1 MITMSKIKE
10 KDFRNICCF
19 VSEFNKKAE
28 QNGEVN
34 LTPRE
39 TDSEYIEING
49 EINVYSQHLAALFF
63 SIKPLQ
69 VQNSI
74 TFEIFEINPKDLL
87 AIYTEGYKEGVKQ
100 FRDEYRLTMKDLTTI
115 DTENH
120 IEALKASYFH
130 NGGWMSLNGW
140 ISAKSTVFSSFTLE
154 RLKEFGK
161 ESGLL
166 SEADKYIKLNP
177 TIFKDF
183 HTTPPKHSEQK
194 KTQTKN
200 EATNST
206 FTALQ
211 WSAIFYYVQPDLYG
225 EIQTKKEK
233 LTRFIKDFNVKVSNN
248 GLLEKIS
255 HNNLSNKLNEI
266 ERVFNGDEKNELKQK
281 HINAIKAILPY
292 LENNQSEAFENATD
306 DLERLQDELDR
317 E

>member
-1 MITMSKIKE
+1 MKTMSKIKE
-10 KDFRNICCF
+10 KDFKNICCF

-49 EINVYSQHLAALFF
+49 DVNVYSQHLAVLFF
-63 SIKPLQ
+63 SIEPIRA
-69 VQNSI
+69 QNSI
-74 TFEIFEINPKDLL
+74 TLERYEINPKDLL

-100 FRDEYRLTMKDLTTI
+100 FSDEYRLTMKDLTTI

-120 IEALKASYFH
+120 VEALKASYFH

-140 ISAKSTVFSSFTLE
+140 VSAKSTVFSSFTLE

-183 HTTPPKHSEQK
+183 HATTEKHSEQ
-194 KTQTKN
+194 QPSN
-200 EATNST
+200 E

-211 WSAIFYYVQPDLYG
+211 WSAFFYYVEPDIYG
-225 EIQTKKEK
+225 EIQLKKDKLEK
-233 LTRFIKDFNVKVSNN
+233 FRKDFNVSNSQPSLSNKHSEIVRVIN
-248 GLLEKIS
+248 GDKKNELRQRHIDAIEAVLPFLEKNYPNAFKDAENDFYCKRDDLDREKIS
-255 HNNLSNKLNEI
+255 K
-266 ERVFNGDEKNELKQK
+266 
-281 HINAIKAILPY
+281 Y
-292 LENNQSEAFENATD
+292 
-306 DLERLQDELDR
+306 
-317 E
+317 

>member
-1 MITMSKIKE
+1 MKTMSKIKE
-10 KDFRNICCF
+10 KDFKNICCF

-49 EINVYSQHLAALFF
+49 DVNVYSQHLAVLFF
-63 SIKPLQ
+63 SIEPIRA
-69 VQNSI
+69 QNSI
-74 TFEIFEINPKDLL
+74 TLERYEINPKDLL

-100 FRDEYRLTMKDLTTI
+100 FSDEYRLTMKDLTTI

-120 IEALKASYFH
+120 VEALKASYFH

-140 ISAKSTVFSSFTLE
+140 VSAKSTVFSSFTLE

-183 HTTPPKHSEQK
+183 HATNDKYSEQPEPQAQAHTQIK
-194 KTQTKN
+194 QGRPKTIIHDASYYLYNKELLQFLIDNYSNVQAHIFNQLIK
-200 EATNST
+200 
-206 FTALQ
+206 AL
-211 WSAIFYYVQPDLYG
+211 IDLG
-225 EIQTKKEK
+225 QLKPA
-233 LTRFIKDFNVKVSNN
+233 
-248 GLLEKIS
+248 
-255 HNNLSNKLNEI
+255 SNKEYKEAFGNALNI
-266 ERVFNGDEKNELKQK
+266 KQSQTNFD
-281 HINAIKAILPY
+281 NAIKNDATTIFEPIKTKITTY
-292 LENNQSEAFENATD
+292 LEQQ
-306 DLERLQDELDR
+306 RVV
-317 E
+317 

>member
-1 MITMSKIKE
+1 MKTMSKIKE
-10 KDFRNICCF
+10 KDFKNICCF

-49 EINVYSQHLAALFF
+49 DVNVYSQHLAVLFF
-63 SIKPLQ
+63 SIEPIRA
-69 VQNSI
+69 QNSI
-74 TFEIFEINPKDLL
+74 TLERYEINPKDLL

-100 FRDEYRLTMKDLTTI
+100 FSDEYRLTMKDLTTI

-120 IEALKASYFH
+120 VEALKASYFH

-140 ISAKSTVFSSFTLE
+140 VSAKSTVFSSFTLE

-183 HTTPPKHSEQK
+183 HATNDKYSEQPNK
-194 KTQTKN
+194 QESKYSNLTV
-200 EATNST
+200 
-206 FTALQ
+206 LQ
-211 WSAIFYYVQPDLYG
+211 WGAIFHYADTTNLLPKSK
-225 EIQTKKEK
+225 TK
-233 LTRFIKDFNVKVSNN
+233 IA
-248 GLLEKIS
+248 
-255 HNNLSNKLNEI
+255 KLNTFIEKHKIETTLKYLRTQYYKANNQINKYNNYPIDKLEEI
-266 ERVFNGDEKNELKQK
+266 IPFLKQ
-281 HINAIKAILPY
+281 HYPQTIGLIKNDIEILQEY
-292 LENNQSEAFENATD
+292 KDENE
-306 DLERLQDELDR
+306 
-317 E
+317 

>member
-1 MITMSKIKE
+1 MKTMSKIKE
-10 KDFRNICCF
+10 KDFKNICCF

-49 EINVYSQHLAALFF
+49 DVNVYSQHLAVLFF
-63 SIKPLQ
+63 SIEPIRA
-69 VQNSI
+69 QNSI
-74 TFEIFEINPKDLL
+74 TLERYEINPKDLL

-100 FRDEYRLTMKDLTTI
+100 FSDEYRLTMKDLTTI

-120 IEALKASYFH
+120 VEALKASYFH

-140 ISAKSTVFSSFTLE
+140 VSAKSTVFSSFTLE

-183 HTTPPKHSEQK
+183 HTTTAKHSEQK
-194 KTQTKN
+194 KTQTKQGRPKTVIQ
-200 EATNST
+200 EASYYLHNKKL
-206 FTALQ
+206 LQ
-211 WSAIFYYVQPDLYG
+211 FLIDNYSNIEPRVFNQLLSVLSDT
-225 EIQTKKEK
+225 EINQLKPATKKEYNK
-233 LTRFIKDFNVKVSNN
+233 AFGKALNVKQSQSNFDN
-248 GLLEKIS
+248 YFNKTKIE
-255 HNNLSNKLNEI
+255 EI
-266 ERVFNGDEKNELKQK
+266 FEP
-281 HINAIKAILPY
+281 IKATIKTY
-292 LENNQSEAFENATD
+292 LNSN
-306 DLERLQDELDR
+306 
-317 E
+317 

>member
-1 MITMSKIKE
+1 MKTMSKIKE
-10 KDFRNICCF
+10 KDFKNICCF

-49 EINVYSQHLAALFF
+49 DVNVYSQHLAVLFF
-63 SIKPLQ
+63 SIEPIRA
-69 VQNSI
+69 QNSI
-74 TFEIFEINPKDLL
+74 TLERYEINPKDLL

-100 FRDEYRLTMKDLTTI
+100 FSDEYRLTMKDLTTI

-120 IEALKASYFH
+120 VEALKASYFH

-140 ISAKSTVFSSFTLE
+140 VSAKSTVFSSFTLE

-183 HTTPPKHSEQK
+183 HATNDKYSEQPEPQAQAQAH
-194 KTQTKN
+194 TQTKQGRPKTVIH
-200 EATNST
+200 EASYYLHNKEL
-206 FTALQ
+206 LQ
-211 WSAIFYYVQPDLYG
+211 FLIDNYSNTTPQIFNQLLSVLADIEVNQLKPA
-225 EIQTKKEK
+225 TKKEYK
-233 LTRFIKDFNVKVSNN
+233 EAFGKALNVRQRQSNFDNYFNTR
-248 GLLEKIS
+248 KID
-255 HNNLSNKLNEI
+255 EI
-266 ERVFNGDEKNELKQK
+266 FEP
-281 HINAIKAILPY
+281 IKATIKTY
-292 LENNQSEAFENATD
+292 LNGN
-306 DLERLQDELDR
+306 
-317 E
+317 